1 MTDTRTKSPKRS
13 VHPAKFSF
21 IINTAH
27 CPKQPWSLCPHGM
40 PTLSYSIFIPY
51 PCPGLL
57 SLPLLW
63 PQVNQIR
70 NNHFPKKWIWRKGL
84 FFFLSNTYK
93 WMQCLQT
100 KTLTFTSRTKKTQ
113 SLSKVPKELF
123 LDDNLTLQETNILCP
138 LPQWIK
144 TNMKLKIKQIH
155 FIVYFLPFS

>member
-84 FFFLSNTYK
+84 FFFLSNTWEMSSHGLLARTNGHSQEMVKGKMPKSLCKCNKRLTYFIYK
-93 WMQCLQT
+93 KPLQIMRWNYEYVMDE
-100 KTLTFTSRTKKTQ
+100 KRCEERIHRRKKC
-113 SLSKVPKELF
+113 K
-123 LDDNLTLQETNILCP
+123 
-138 LPQWIK
+138 
-144 TNMKLKIKQIH
+144 
-155 FIVYFLPFS
+155 